1 MALNWTDKVDGIDDV
16 IANDINSIAHAVVE
30 LEKQTKTAYKYKGDV
45 ESFANLPKN
54 PSVGDVYN
62 IRSGYKIY
70 GIMVESLMCLG
81 YGDYPE
87 DEWDYITLSD
97 VTALE
102 FGTKI
107 KVYAEDGTYIGEF
120 SPQNIDGNTV
130 SEQAISGT
138 GLHGVIETIAQRDSE
153 DGYLVFGNE
162 QAIGKVYYFEGIP
175 RGDHGFKELIP
186 SGANVAWNGSEWDM
200 LGGIIDLSGYAT
212 KDYVDSLIGAA
223 LEGEY

>member
-16 IANDINSIAHAVVE
+16 MASDINSIAQAVVE
-30 LEKQTKTAYKYKGDV
+30 LEKQAETTYKYKGNV

-70 GIMVESLMCLG
+70 GIMVESLMCSG
-81 YGDYPE
+81 YGDNPE

-97 VTALE
+97 VTA
-102 FGTKI
+102 FGLGAKI
-107 KVYAEDGTYIGEF
+107 KVYAGDGTYIGEF
-120 SPQNIDGNTV
+120 SPQNIYGNTI
-130 SEQAISGT
+130 SEQTISGA
-138 GLHGVIETIAQRDSE
+138 GLHGVIDAIAQKDSE
-153 DGYLVFGNE
+153 WGYLAIGNE

-212 KDYVDSLIGAA
+212 KEYVDSIIGTA